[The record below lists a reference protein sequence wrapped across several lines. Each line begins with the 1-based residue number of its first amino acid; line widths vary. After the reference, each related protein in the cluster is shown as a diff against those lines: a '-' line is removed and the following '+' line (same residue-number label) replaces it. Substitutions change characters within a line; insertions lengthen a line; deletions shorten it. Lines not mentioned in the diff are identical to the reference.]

1 MSNSERSD
9 LREVKDY
16 LVETITD
23 EQKRQGMPLPRPDL
37 AKAFIEREQII
48 ETTERG
54 NPVNKHVD
62 HSAPVVNEHTPD
74 IERNILGNEE
84 ALARVR
90 AKYGPN
96 ADVRMWL
103 YSVRARDPQFAAEFD
118 ALFDSELTFT
128 AVMVNGKPVPMFTPL
143 GRAKH
148 IALIQSAIDK
158 YGDPRDPKKRIQV
171 G

>member
-1 MSNSERSD
+1 VSNSERSD

-16 LVETITD
+16 LVEKITD

-37 AKAFIEREQII
+37 ARRFIETEKII

-54 NPVNKHVD
+54 NPVNNHID

-84 ALARVR
+84 ALKRVR

-103 YSVRARDPQFAAEFD
+103 HSVRARDPQFAVEFD
-118 ALFDSELTFT
+118 AIFSDERYFT
-128 AVMVNGKPVPMFTPL
+128 AVVVNGRPVPMFTPL
-143 GRAKH
+143 GRMKFQG
-148 IALIQSAIDK
+148 LLQSAIDR
-158 YGDPRDPKKRIQV
+158 YGDPRKPTQRIQV